1 MSPEPRF
8 DHDNP
13 EWTEADFARAK
24 PLSAF
29 PELEAA
35 RKRKPDRPTGTSRSD
50 PSESQSACPLTRI
63 IHQTGHSGLASVA

>member
-24 PLSAF
+24 PLSAGG
-29 PELEAA
+29 AQC
-35 RKRKPDRPTGTSRSD
+35 GMS
-50 PSESQSACPLTRI
+50 
-63 IHQTGHSGLASVA
+63 